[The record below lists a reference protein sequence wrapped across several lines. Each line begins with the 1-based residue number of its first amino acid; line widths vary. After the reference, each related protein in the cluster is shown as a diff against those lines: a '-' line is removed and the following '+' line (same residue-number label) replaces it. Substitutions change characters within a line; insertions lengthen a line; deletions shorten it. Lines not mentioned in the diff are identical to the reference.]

1 MTNPRRSVAR
11 LAASLVMM
19 ALPVLVQAGSIYNV
33 TNLGNLQG
41 SSGTALAIA
50 GGTIVGY
57 AIDAQSNQV
66 AAYAN
71 GSTLMPL
78 GFSGQANAINS
89 SGEIV
94 GNDGNQ
100 GFTWQSG
107 VTTQLGSLGG
117 GASAATGVNS
127 SGEVVGGASNAS
139 GQTFAVIF
147 NNGQIQSLGTL
158 GGNFSTAY
166 GVNNAGQIAGTSQT
180 PSGAMSAFFWSG
192 KTMQN
197 LETLGGYS
205 SYGAAIDAS
214 GQVVGSA
221 QTASGYLHA
230 FLWTAGS
237 MQDLGTL
244 GGSNSF
250 ALGVN
255 DNGSVVGY
263 SLTQGNA
270 ASHAFLYTNGVMTD
284 LNSLLPIGS
293 GWTITEA
300 YGIDNSGNI
309 VGAGVFN
316 GVQYAVELIDP
327 PSGGPSG
334 ATQQNLQ
341 SPLATPEPL
350 TALLMGSGLVA
361 AGVLFRR
368 KGKSKDPDRG
378 R

>member
-1 MTNPRRSVAR
+1 VVR
-11 LAASLVMM
+11 LAASLAIF
-19 ALPVLVQAGSIYNV
+19 ALPALVEADSIYNV
-33 TNLGNLQG
+33 TNLGNLKG
-41 SSGTALAIA
+41 SSGTALAID

-57 AIDAQSNQV
+57 AIDSKSNQV

-71 GSTLMPL
+71 GDTLTSL
-78 GFSGQANAINS
+78 GFSGQANAVSS

-107 VTTQLGSLGG
+107 VMTKLGSLGG
-117 GASAATGVNS
+117 GSSAATGVNS
-127 SGEVVGGASNAS
+127 SGEVVGGAANAG
-139 GQTFAVIF
+139 GQTLAVIY

-158 GGNFSTAY
+158 GGKFSTAY
-166 GVNNAGQIAGTSQT
+166 GVNDAGQVVGTSQT
-180 PSGAMSAFFWSG
+180 PSGAMAAFLWNG

-197 LETLGGYS
+197 LETLGGS
-205 SYGAAIDAS
+205 ASYGAAIDAS
-214 GQVVGSA
+214 GQVAGSS

-250 ALGVN
+250 GLGVN
-255 DNGSVVGY
+255 DSGSVVGY
-263 SLTQGNA
+263 SLTKGNA
-270 ASHAFLYTNGVMTD
+270 ATHAFLYANGVMTD
-284 LNSLLPIGS
+284 LNSLLPLGS

-300 YGIDNSGNI
+300 YGIDNSGDI

-316 GVQYAVELIDP
+316 GVPYAVELVDP
-327 PSGGPSG
+327 PSGGSSTS
-334 ATQQNLQ
+334 TQNIQ

-350 TALLMGSGLVA
+350 TALLTGSGLIV

-368 KGKSKDPDRG
+368 KRKPKQ
-378 R
+378 

>member
-1 MTNPRRSVAR
+1 MTSPRANVTH

-19 ALPVLVQAGSIYNV
+19 VLPAFVQAGSIYDV

-50 GGTIVGY
+50 GGTVVGY
-57 AIDAQSNQV
+57 TIDTQSNQV

-78 GFSGQANAINS
+78 GFSGQANAVNS

-94 GNDGNQ
+94 GNDGTL

-107 VTTQLGSLGG
+107 VLTQLGSLGG

-127 SGEVVGGASNAS
+127 SGEVVGGASNAG
-139 GQTFAVIF
+139 GQTLAVTF
-147 NNGQIQSLGTL
+147 SNGQIQSLGTL

-180 PSGAMSAFFWSG
+180 SSGAMAAFLWNG

-197 LETLGGYS
+197 LETLGGSS

-214 GQVVGSA
+214 GQVVGSS

-250 ALGVN
+250 ALGIN
-255 DNGSVVGY
+255 DSGSVVGY

-270 ASHAFLYTNGVMTD
+270 ASHAFLYTDGVMTD
-284 LNSLLPIGS
+284 LNSLLPVGS

-300 YGIDNSGNI
+300 YGIDNSGDI

-316 GVQYAVELIDP
+316 GVQYAVELIEP

-334 ATQQNLQ
+334 PIQQNLQ

-350 TALLMGSGLVA
+350 TALLTGGGLVA

-368 KGKSKDPDRG
+368 KRKPKGPDRG